1 MEVTVKIFSI
11 SKVENGQVRSAVLN
25 YDREAQFMAKQPA
38 STESSPATNR
48 HGIKLAVLC
57 SVPFIMVLG
66 NSMLIPVLPKMM
78 KVMHLSLFQVGLII
92 TIFSIPAGIIIP
104 FAGALSD
111 RVGRKVIMAPALVV
125 YGLGGLGAG
134 LSAWLFP
141 HPYYWIMGSRLLQ
154 GIGAGGTYQL
164 AMAVAGDMYQGK
176 SRAGALGILEAS
188 NGLGKV
194 ISPIA
199 GSAIALLIWF
209 APFFVYG
216 LLSFP
221 IAAAVWFVI
230 KEPKGQKAQGGF
242 SEYWTGLTHTLAK
255 KAGSI
260 FATFL
265 GGAVVLFIL
274 FGVLSYLAD
283 ILEKNFGYG
292 EFTRGL
298 LIAVPVLASAITSYI
313 SGTVLQKRLAN
324 WARPIVAGGLMLIA
338 LSMAV
343 EPFFATTI
351 PWLALTI
358 LVFQGIGTG
367 SVLPA
372 INTLVTSATTSK
384 ERGVV
389 TSLYGSVRF
398 FGVAMGPP
406 LFAIAMSHRYWVFWG
421 ASGLAA
427 ATAVL
432 AWFLINEK
440 QMLPKKLRGGG
451 TGGHKARF
459 RPKSER
465 TPRHKLS

>member
-1 MEVTVKIFSI
+1 MAEQGASA
-11 SKVENGQVRSAVLN
+11 SHGGQKR
-25 YDREAQFMAKQPA
+25 
-38 STESSPATNR
+38 
-48 HGIKLAVLC
+48 KLAVLC
-57 SVPFIMVLG
+57 TVPFIMVLG

-78 KVMHLSLFQVGLII
+78 KVMHLSLFQVGLVI

-111 RVGRKVIMAPALVV
+111 RIGRKIIMVPALLV
-125 YGLGGLGAG
+125 YGIGGLGAG
-134 LSAWLFP
+134 ASSWFLP
-141 HPYYWIMGSRLLQ
+141 HPFPFIMGFRLLQ

-188 NGLGKV
+188 NGFGKV

-221 IAAAVWFVI
+221 IAALVWFII
-230 KEPKGQKAQGGF
+230 KDPKNLHASSGLQQ
-242 SEYWTGLTHTLAK
+242 YWKGLTKTLSQ

-260 FATFL
+260 VATFL

-283 ILEKNFGYG
+283 ILEKTFGYG

-298 LIAVPVLASAITSYI
+298 LIAIPVLASAVTSFV
-313 SGTVLQKRLAN
+313 SGTLLQKRLAQ
-324 WARPIVAGGLMLIA
+324 WSRPIVVGGLLLIA
-338 LSMAV
+338 LAMAL
-343 EPFFATTI
+343 EPFFATKT

-358 LVFQGIGTG
+358 LAFQGIGTG
-367 SVLPA
+367 AVLPA

-398 FGVAMGPP
+398 FGVALGPP
-406 LFAIAMSHRYWVFWG
+406 LFAMAMTHKYTVFWG
-421 ASGLAA
+421 ASGLALG
-427 ATAVL
+427 TGIL
-432 AWFLINEK
+432 SWFLINEK
-440 QMLPKKLRGGG
+440 KMLPKKMRGGG
-451 TGGHKARF
+451 NGSQEQP
-459 RPKSER
+459 RPLGNPSKRSSR
-465 TPRHKLS
+465 NKLS

>member
-1 MEVTVKIFSI
+1 
-11 SKVENGQVRSAVLN
+11 
-25 YDREAQFMAKQPA
+25 MAKQGA
-38 STESSPATNR
+38 SSGSTVASDR
-48 HGIKLAVLC
+48 HGLKLAVLC

-78 KVMHLSLFQVGLII
+78 SVMHLTLFQVGLII
-92 TIFSIPAGIIIP
+92 TIFSIPAGVIIP

-111 RVGRKVIMAPALVV
+111 RLGRKVIMVPALAV

-134 LSAWLFP
+134 ISAWLFP

-199 GSAIALLIWF
+199 GSAIALIIWF

-221 IAAAVWFVI
+221 IAAAVWYVI

-242 SEYWTGLTHTLAK
+242 QQYWQGLTHTLSQ

-260 FATFL
+260 AATFL

-283 ILEKNFGYG
+283 ILEKTFKYG

-298 LIAVPVLASAITSYI
+298 LIAIPVLASAITSYI
-313 SGTVLQKRLAN
+313 SGTMLQKRLSA
-324 WARPIVAGGLMLIA
+324 WSRPIVAGGLVLIA
-338 LSMAV
+338 AAMVA
-343 EPFFATTI
+343 EPFFVTTV

-358 LVFQGIGTG
+358 LGFQGIGTG

-406 LFAIAMSHRYWVFWG
+406 LFAMAMAHRYWVFWG
-421 ASGLAA
+421 AALLALG
-427 ATAVL
+427 TGIV
-432 AWFLINEK
+432 AWFFINEK
-440 QMLPKKLRGGG
+440 SMLPKKMRGGG
-451 TGGHKARF
+451 GGQKTAFKA
-459 RPKSER
+459 SR
-465 TPRHKLS
+465 TRRQKLS

>member
-1 MEVTVKIFSI
+1 MAERGGS
-11 SKVENGQVRSAVLN
+11 SGSAV
-25 YDREAQFMAKQPA
+25 A
-38 STESSPATNR
+38 SDR
-48 HGIKLAVLC
+48 HGLKLAVLC

-78 KVMHLSLFQVGLII
+78 SVMHLTLFQVGLII
-92 TIFSIPAGIIIP
+92 TIFSIPAGVIIP

-111 RVGRKVIMAPALVV
+111 RLGRKVIMVPALTV

-134 LSAWLFP
+134 ISAWFFP

-199 GSAIALLIWF
+199 GSAMALLIWF

-221 IAAAVWFVI
+221 IAAAVWWVI
-230 KEPKGQKAQGGF
+230 KEPKGQKARGGF
-242 SEYWTGLTHTLAK
+242 KQYWQGLTHTLSQ

-260 FATFL
+260 AATFL

-283 ILEKNFGYG
+283 ILEKTFKYG

-298 LIAVPVLASAITSYI
+298 LIAIPV
-313 SGTVLQKRLAN
+313 
-324 WARPIVAGGLMLIA
+324 
-338 LSMAV
+338 
-343 EPFFATTI
+343 
-351 PWLALTI
+351 
-358 LVFQGIGTG
+358 
-367 SVLPA
+367 
-372 INTLVTSATTSK
+372 
-384 ERGVV
+384 
-389 TSLYGSVRF
+389 
-398 FGVAMGPP
+398 
-406 LFAIAMSHRYWVFWG
+406 
-421 ASGLAA
+421 
-427 ATAVL
+427 
-432 AWFLINEK
+432 
-440 QMLPKKLRGGG
+440 
-451 TGGHKARF
+451 
-459 RPKSER
+459 
-465 TPRHKLS
+465 